1 MFGLRAFYRG
11 AAVFAM
17 LPDKRALEDPGTISY
32 KLADGA
38 HRREGEKWRR
48 FELKNE
54 HDINRA
60 LERLKKAYRK
70 AAGQCQAQ

>member
-17 LPDKRALEDPGTISY
+17 LPDKRALEDPRTITY

-38 HRREGEKWRR
+38 HGREGEKWRR
-48 FELKNE
+48 FELKTE

-60 LERLKKAYRK
+60 LERLKKAHQK
-70 AAGQCQAQ
+70 AAGQGQAQ